1 MKSANYKLTKFTCFF
16 VFPAIAPVFIL
27 PPILFITFRQM
38 YGISYTLLGT
48 LVLVNFCVQ
57 FGVDLLFTFFS
68 KHFDHH
74 KCVRAMPLLTTAG
87 LLIYAL
93 IPWLLPQ
100 YAYCGLLLGTVIFS
114 ASAGL
119 SEVFLSPTLAALPS
133 DNPERDMSMMHSLY
147 GYGSAVVAVVSTI
160 FLQIFGTDK
169 WMYLAIAWAVLPLI
183 AFVLFCIAPLP
194 RIITA
199 QSPSQSSAKRK
210 QVGLV
215 LCMLCIFLGSAAEN
229 TMTNWI
235 SVYTETALQI
245 PKLLGDILGLTVFAL
260 LLAFTRTA
268 YAKYGKNIYA
278 VLLAGMIGAFICYL
292 TVGLV
297 TTPGVCV
304 VACML
309 TGVCTSMLWPG
320 VLILMEEQFPNP
332 GLAAYA
338 MMAAGGDLGAS
349 IAPQGLGIVVD
360 KVSTT
365 GWAANL
371 GESIGLSAEQVA
383 MKAGMLTAA
392 VFPLLGIGVLL
403 YLKKFLKIS
412 KRGC

>member
-1 MKSANYKLTKFTCFF
+1 MRSTNFKLTKFTCFF

-27 PPILFITFRQM
+27 PPILFVTFRQM
-38 YGISYTLLGT
+38 YGISYTQLGT

-57 FGVDLLFTFFS
+57 FGVDLIYTFFS
-68 KHFDHH
+68 KHLDHH
-74 KCVRAMPLLTTAG
+74 KSIRVMPLLTATG
-87 LLIYAL
+87 LLVYGL

-100 YAYCGLLLGTVIFS
+100 YAYLGLLLGTVIFS

-133 DNPERDMSMMHSLY
+133 DNPEREMSMLHSLY
-147 GYGSAVVAVVSTI
+147 GYGSTAVAVVSTV

-169 WMYLAIAWAVLPLI
+169 WMYLALLWAVLPLI

-194 RIITA
+194 QIITA
-199 QSPSQSSAKRK
+199 ESPSQSSAKRK

-235 SVYTETALQI
+235 SAYTETALRI

-260 LLAFTRTA
+260 LMAFTRTA
-268 YAKYGKNIYA
+268 YAKYGKNIFA
-278 VLLAGMIGAFICYL
+278 TLLAGMIGAFICYL
-292 TVGLV
+292 TAGLV
-297 TTPGVCV
+297 MTPGVCV

-309 TGVCTSMLWPG
+309 TGICTSMLWPG
-320 VLILMEEQFPNP
+320 VLILMEEKFPNP

-360 KVSTT
+360 NVAVSD
-365 GWAANL
+365 WAATMGNAL
-371 GESIGLSAEQVA
+371 GFSAEQVA
-383 MKAGMLTAA
+383 MKTGMLTAA

-403 YLKKFLKIS
+403 YLKKFLNTS